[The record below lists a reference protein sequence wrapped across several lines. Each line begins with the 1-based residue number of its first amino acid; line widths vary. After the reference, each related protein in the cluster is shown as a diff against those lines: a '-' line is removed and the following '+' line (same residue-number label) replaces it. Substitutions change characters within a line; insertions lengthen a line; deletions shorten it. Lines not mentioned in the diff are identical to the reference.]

1 MKHVKSIVS
10 LLVAL
15 CVVATSLT
23 CALFAL
29 ADPDKSI
36 EWVVRF
42 EDEEGNEIT
51 NVANKGDTFWV
62 SIGIKNYDGIIGE
75 MNKVYDSNNKLDL
88 NASSYDKTIA
98 IGTVFLD
105 YNAKLITTALEDDEF
120 VFDTPYLAKSKKFQF
135 SPNEIFKDE
144 NTTQLRTIFNTDS
157 ISDSGTKFSIG
168 KSDLDANDGELFRVK
183 FQSISADFTTASVQ
197 IIDKEETTA
206 TSIACVDKAAGTT
219 QAGQYSLDF
228 SDYDYTTKYSL
239 TLGTAPSSEGPS
251 NPSSEGPSNPSSEG
265 PSNPSSEGPSNPS
278 SEGPSNPSSEGPSNP
293 SSNTSSVVETK
304 TVQEKL
310 DAGEIVKFDKFDNK
324 NFIGDTDKI
333 GTNGL
338 LYANGKEV
346 NTISLADKLNLGNQ
360 FQVTA
365 TFARTNKDHNATKN
379 CLGEKYELVAGDV
392 VLKVGNLQEGVA
404 QNVAELYV
412 KGQKIGYVQLGD
424 DISGTYAI
432 RYSRGDG
439 TDIGKLYVVRNNETM
454 TWNVVDSTL
463 VSVDSANG
471 VTTYFNVPV
480 ANAEF
485 SNAEVS
491 VTAAGNNSTD
501 KSNYAYGL
509 WLAKKFHST
518 TTTGSGSTGSNTGST
533 TSGNGGSGKTGD
545 DSINILFIVIAFLA
559 AGACIAFTAKKSR
572 KAE

>member
-29 ADPDKSI
+29 ADTTKSI

-51 NVANKGDTFWV
+51 NVANSGDTFWV

-75 MNKVYDSNNKLDL
+75 MNKVKNGNVVDKV
-88 NASSYDKTIA
+88 ASSYDKTIA

-105 YNAKLITTALEDDEF
+105 YDSKLISTVYEEDEP
-120 VFDTPYLAKSKKFQF
+120 VYDTPYLAKSKKFQF
-135 SPNEIFKDE
+135 LPNEIVKNE
-144 NTTQLRTIFNTDS
+144 YTTQLRTIFNTD
-157 ISDSGTKFSIG
+157 GAGAGANFSIG
-168 KSDLDANDGELFRVK
+168 KADLDANDGEIFRVQ
-183 FQSISADFTTASVQ
+183 FQSKTAEFSTASVQ
-197 IIDKEETTA
+197 LIGTEGDTGS
-206 TSIACVDKAAGTT
+206 SIACVDKAAGAE
-219 QAGQYSLDF
+219 QAGQYRVDF

-251 NPSSEGPSNPSSEG
+251 NPSSEGPSNPSSG
-265 PSNPSSEGPSNPS
+265 SSSIVPD
-278 SEGPSNPSSEGPSNP
+278 
-293 SSNTSSVVETK
+293 K
-304 TVQEKL
+304 TVQERL
-310 DAGEIVKFDKFDNK
+310 NANEIVKFDKFDST

-333 GTNGL
+333 GSNGL

-346 NTISLADKLNLGNQ
+346 NTVSLADKLDLGNQ

-365 TFARTNKDHNATKN
+365 TFARTNKDKNATKN
-379 CLGEKYELVAGDV
+379 CFGEKYELVAGDI

-439 TDIGKLYVVRNNETM
+439 TDIGKLYVVRNNKTM

-463 VSVDSANG
+463 VSVDSTNG

-509 WLAKKFHST
+509 WIAKKFHST
-518 TTTGSGSTGSNTGST
+518 TTTGSDSTGSNAGST

>member
-75 MNKVYDSNNKLDL
+75 MNKVYDEDDNLDKT
-88 NASSYDKTIA
+88 ASSYDKTIA

-105 YNAKLITTALEDDEF
+105 YDSKLIANVKENGTP
-120 VFDTPYLAKSKKFQF
+120 VYDTPYSAKSSMFQF
-135 SPNEIFKDE
+135 APNDDKKDD
-144 NTTQLRTIFNTDS
+144 NTRQLRTIFYTDGANA
-157 ISDSGTKFSIG
+157 GTIFSIG
-168 KSDLDANDGELFRVK
+168 KSDLDANDGEIFRAK
-183 FQSISADFTTASVQ
+183 FKSKSDDFTTASVQ
-197 IIDKEETTA
+197 IIDKEGA
-206 TSIACVDKAAGTT
+206 TGTSVACTDKLAGAS
-219 QAGQYSLDF
+219 QASQYSLDF

-239 TLGTAPSSEGPS
+239 TLGTA
-251 NPSSEGPSNPSSEG
+251 PSSEG

-545 DSINILFIVIAFLA
+545 DSINILFIVIAFLV